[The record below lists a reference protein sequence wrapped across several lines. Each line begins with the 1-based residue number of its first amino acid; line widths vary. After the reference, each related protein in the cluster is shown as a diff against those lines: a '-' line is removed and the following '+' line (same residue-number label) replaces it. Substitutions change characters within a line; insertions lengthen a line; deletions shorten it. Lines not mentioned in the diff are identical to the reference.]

1 MNDQADERPDL
12 SRRALLTLVPAGAWF
27 GPGLPALAA
36 ALGTDPTVALLR
48 SRLADQGVGLLAIQ
62 VQGEQVNLAAQG
74 LARAETALVLR
85 DDALFEIG
93 SITKT
98 FTALLLAD
106 AVVRG
111 QLALNDA
118 VQDALPPGIPLV
130 DAAGDPIRW
139 IDLATHRSGLPRLP
153 ANMAP
158 STPADPYNEY
168 READLLAFL
177 KSFKPSVA
185 RGARFEYSNLGFGLM
200 GYALG
205 RAARS
210 SYPQLLTA
218 RVLQPL
224 GLADAYLALPGRH
237 FDRLPTGHDAQRRPV
252 EHWHLDVLAGAGAL
266 VMSGAALARYARA
279 AIGGIDSPLREAF
292 ALAEREH
299 APGRS
304 AINPIGLAWNLA
316 PLNGRRVLNHDGGT
330 AGFSSSLWLDPER
343 RRATAVLANAAVEVN
358 DLALHLLDDSV
369 PAKDFSATQQ
379 PTIALRPEQL
389 APLAGVY
396 ALKPDFKIT
405 LSVRDDQLWAQ
416 ATRQGAF
423 PLFASTPRHFFAK
436 ITPLQIDFDAAATP
450 TALTLQQGGQTL
462 RFVRE

>member
-1 MNDQADERPDL
+1 MNNPDDHTGP
-12 SRRALLTLVPAGAWF
+12 SRRAVLGLLPAGALL
-27 GPGLPALAA
+27 GLPAPAT
-36 ALGTDPTVALLR
+36 ALDTDPTTALLR
-48 SRLADQGVGLLAIQ
+48 ARLADQGVGLLAVQ
-62 VQGEQVNLAAQG
+62 VQGEQVDIVAQG
-74 LARAETALVLR
+74 LAHADTAPALR

-111 QLALNDA
+111 QLALTDA
-118 VQDALPPGIPLV
+118 VQDVLPPGVPLV
-130 DAAGDPIRW
+130 DAAGDAIRW

-168 READLLAFL
+168 REAELLAFL
-177 KSFKPSVA
+177 KGFKPVVA
-185 RGARFEYSNLGFGLM
+185 RGARFEYSNLGVGLM

-210 SYPQLLTA
+210 DYPQQLTT

-224 GLADAYLALPGRH
+224 GLTDAYLALPGRR
-237 FDRLPTGHDAQRRPV
+237 FDRLATGHDAQRRPV
-252 EHWHLDVLAGAGAL
+252 AHWHLDVLAGAGAL
-266 VMSGAALARYARA
+266 VMSGAALARYAQA
-279 AIGGIDSPLREAF
+279 AIGVVDSPLREAF

-299 APGRS
+299 APGLS

-330 AGFSSSLWLDPER
+330 AGFSSSLWLDPAR

-369 PAKDFSATQQ
+369 PAKDFSTTRQ
-379 PTIALRPEQL
+379 PTIALSPEQL

-396 ALKPDFKIT
+396 ALRPDLKLT
-405 LSVRDDQLWAQ
+405 LSVRGDQLWAQ
-416 ATRQGAF
+416 ASRQGAF
-423 PLFASTPRHFFAK
+423 PLFASAPRRFFAK
-436 ITPLQIDFDAAATP
+436 LTPLQIEFDDAPTP
-450 TALTLQQGGQTL
+450 AALTLQQGGQSL